1 MSLFHHTAAL
11 AHHTAALAALLGL
24 LASPAALAQET
35 PGAQAL
41 EELRGEK
48 PSPRA
53 IENRFFLKEGRFEL
67 APHVGYVPNNPFA
80 VRYVGGA
87 FVAYHFGET
96 FSVAGHV
103 GFSPDLGE
111 GDIKGLV
118 GVLLD
123 RAYNSSSSGNTSEF
137 QQPLDKVGLTAEF
150 GVNYAPIYGKI
161 NLVGETVLNFDFYLF
176 GGVALISKNN
186 YAAQYDPAGAATGDV
201 VTLDPLGQETKIG
214 PVIGVGQNY
223 FLSQSLALKIDI
235 RDVFYV
241 DDAPQYDAQV
251 QVTEQRLYNNLTAS
265 VGIGIFFPAM
275 KPRLYEF

>member
-11 AHHTAALAALLGL
+11 ASLIGL

-41 EELRGEK
+41 DELRGEK

-53 IENRFFLKEGRFEL
+53 IENRFFLKEGRFEI
-67 APHVGYVPNNPFA
+67 APHIGYVPNNPFA

-87 FVAYHFGET
+87 FLAYHFGET

-103 GFSPDLGE
+103 GFSPDLGK
-111 GDIKGLV
+111 GDLKGLV

-123 RAYNSSSSGNTSEF
+123 RANAANASGNNDF

-150 GVNYAPIYGKI
+150 G
-161 NLVGETVLNFDFYLF
+161 
-176 GGVALISKNN
+176 GVALISKNN
-186 YAAQYDPAGAATGDV
+186 YHAKYNPAGAATGDV
-201 VTLDPLGQETKIG
+201 VDLVAEGQETKFG

-223 FLSQSLALKIDI
+223 FVSQSLAVKIDI

-241 DDAPQYDAQV
+241 DQAPQYDEQE

-265 VGIGIFFPAM
+265 IGIGIYFPAM

>member
-1 MSLFHHTAAL
+1 MSLFHHTAGL
-11 AHHTAALAALLGL
+11 ATIIGL
-24 LASPAALAQET
+24 LAAPVAHAQET

-48 PSPRA
+48 PAPRA
-53 IENRFFLKEGRFEL
+53 IENRFFLKEGRFEI
-67 APHVGYVPNNPFA
+67 APHIGYVPNNPFA

-87 FVAYHFGET
+87 FLGYHFGET

-103 GFSPDLGE
+103 GFSPDLGK
-111 GDIKGLV
+111 GDLKGLV
-118 GVLLD
+118 AVLLD
-123 RAYNSSSSGNTSEF
+123 RAANSSSSGNVSEF

-186 YAAQYDPAGAATGDV
+186 YVARYNADGASTGNPDDIV
-201 VTLDPLGQETKIG
+201 NLEGGLQETKFG
-214 PVIGVGQNY
+214 PVIGIGQNY
-223 FLSQSLALKIDI
+223 FLSQSLAIKIDL
-235 RDVFYV
+235 RDAFYV
-241 DDAPQYDAQV
+241 DNAPQYDPQV

-265 VGIGIFFPAM
+265 VGVGIYFPAM